1 MLGGKKVDKSDLRP
15 FEAPSQSPRRC
26 RYVKNTTRIQLEF
39 KDESIYLTM
48 TRKAM
53 FKPQIRTK
61 RLQQSL
67 TTLNFPRGH
76 GVIGQSRHS
85 GANLGGFSLE
95 TLDLVPGQDFES
107 KN

>member
-15 FEAPSQSPRRC
+15 FEAPSHHDDAAMQRIQRS
-26 RYVKNTTRIQLEF
+26 TRIHIEM
-39 KDESIYLTM
+39 TM
-48 TRKAM
+48 TRKAI

-85 GANLGGFSLE
+85 GTNLEEFSLE
-95 TLDLVPGQDFES
+95 TLDLVPGQNFGS